1 MTAHFPMT
9 AQPLE
14 PASVSVARVGTALD
28 RMGYLALCLFVFS
41 IPWEET
47 LPMFGR
53 FLLASWVGLLA
64 FGLVILRTAICRR
77 VRKLSPVHYGMLA
90 LVAWSALS
98 LLWTADWD
106 STVSRAGTYAQL
118 LVLVWLIWELAP
130 SDSRV
135 VGLLQS
141 YVMGALV
148 CSLITIRNFMIGR
161 TATQQSAESG
171 LNFWETSRYS
181 VSGINANDL
190 GLMIALSVPMLV
202 YLLASP
208 KGRLVKALCWL
219 QLVAGFTA
227 ILLTGSR
234 GSLLA
239 AVVGLVM
246 LPLTMS
252 RLPRWQRLG
261 SLIACAGVVAC
272 GAYLVPLEL
281 WQRIIGLGSELSQ
294 GTLTNRTTIWMAG
307 LEAFRDHAFLGVG
320 SGAYGFTIMKV
331 ANFSYITGSAANA
344 VAHNTFV
351 SVLVELGV
359 VGALLFIG
367 FLAGLFYCAY
377 RMLHLER
384 RLWFML
390 LLTWTVGVSA
400 LTWEYRKP
408 TWLLFGLLAA
418 HAYSQR
424 RAERA
429 QPVFE
434 ITPSRLRPIAD
445 PVANYRERAPGRG
458 IWVGVGGTTA
468 VSALPA
474 RTRSYP
480 KMRTRGTRE

>member
-28 RMGYLALCLFVFS
+28 RMGYVVLCLFVFS

-47 LPMFGR
+47 LPMLGR
-53 FLLASWVGLLA
+53 FLLASWIGLFA
-64 FGLVILRTAICRR
+64 FGIVILRTAICRR
-77 VRKLSPVHYGMLA
+77 VRKLSPLHYAMLA

-98 LLWTADWD
+98 LFWTADWG
-106 STVSRAGTYAQL
+106 STVSRVGTYVQL
-118 LVLVWLIWELAP
+118 LVLVWLIWEVAAT
-130 SDSRV
+130 DTRV
-135 VGLLQS
+135 LGLLQS
-141 YVMGALV
+141 YVFGALV
-148 CSLITIRNFMIGR
+148 CSLSTIRNFMIGR
-161 TATQQSAESG
+161 TATQLAADSG
-171 LNFWETSRYS
+171 LSFWETSRYS
-181 VSGINANDL
+181 ISGINANDL
-190 GLMIALSVPMLV
+190 GLIIALSVPMLV

-261 SLIACAGVVAC
+261 SLIACAGLVAC
-272 GAYLVPLEL
+272 SAYLVPLDI
-281 WQRIIGLGSELSQ
+281 WRRIIAVGSELSQ
-294 GTLTNRTTIWMAG
+294 GTLTNRTTIWTAG

-331 ANFSYITGSAANA
+331 ADFSYITGSASNA

-359 VGALLFIG
+359 VGALLLFAL
-367 FLAGLFYCAY
+367 LAGLYYCAS
-377 RMLHLER
+377 RMRSLDR
-384 RLWFML
+384 RLWITL

-408 TWLLFGLLAA
+408 TWLVFGLLAA

-424 RAERA
+424 RAGRA

-434 ITPSRLRPIAD
+434 ITPSRFRSITN
-445 PVANYRERAPGRG
+445 PVEGFRERMDRGVLVGSGRSG
-458 IWVGVGGTTA
+458 RT
-468 VSALPA
+468 VSGSSIP
-474 RTRSYP
+474 TRMRPDP
-480 KMRTRGTRE
+480 KMWTE